1 MLLVT
6 TPTIDGYN
14 IINYLGPVF
23 SSKVL
28 NPSWMEILFGDSF
41 SKNLNT
47 SELETLYQDLLNGLR
62 NQAAV
67 RKGNAVIGISIQFEE
82 LLNRGNSCMMAIA
95 IGTVVE
101 IEKED
106 KSLDERLKFAKI
118 LHELYIYRNDG
129 ILSEE
134 EYNFEKSRILGVHK
148 NYVKEDCIHAALER
162 EQIENLKK
170 TIGIE
175 GKTEGRINAI
185 ADNYRKRKASQ
196 TGIFNN

>member
-28 NPSWMEILFGDSF
+28 NPSWMEILFGDSDLIAVPGDI
-41 SKNLNT
+41 NL
-47 SELETLYQDLLNGLR
+47 DF
-62 NQAAV
+62 ADVKAV
-67 RKGNAVIGISIQFEE
+67 MGNSGNAVIGISIQFEE

-118 LHELYIYRNDG
+118 LQLKSLLY
-129 ILSEE
+129 
-134 EYNFEKSRILGVHK
+134 
-148 NYVKEDCIHAALER
+148 
-162 EQIENLKK
+162 
-170 TIGIE
+170 
-175 GKTEGRINAI
+175 
-185 ADNYRKRKASQ
+185 
-196 TGIFNN
+196 